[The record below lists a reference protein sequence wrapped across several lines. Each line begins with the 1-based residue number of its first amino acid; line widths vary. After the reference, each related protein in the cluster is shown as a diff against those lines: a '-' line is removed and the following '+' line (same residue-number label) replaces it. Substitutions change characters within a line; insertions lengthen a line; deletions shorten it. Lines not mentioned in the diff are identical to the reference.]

1 MMKTKFIE
9 NAKEKVTNF
18 VNTTIKKAS
27 PVVQKEVHKIAKQTK
42 PQIINT
48 AIDFVYAMFIIG
60 AAIYSFKPAV
70 NGEEVCPTP
79 VEPHYDGCRD
89 IFIVYNESTTNNY
102 YNKEV

>member
-9 NAKEKVTNF
+9 NVKEKVTNF

-48 AIDFVYAMFIIG
+48 AIDFV
-60 AAIYSFKPAV
+60 
-70 NGEEVCPTP
+70 
-79 VEPHYDGCRD
+79 
-89 IFIVYNESTTNNY
+89 
-102 YNKEV
+102 

>member
-18 VNTTIKKAS
+18 INTTIKKAS
-27 PVVQKEVHKIAKQTK
+27 PVVQKEVSKIAEKTK

-48 AIDFVYAMFIIG
+48 AIDFVYAIFIVG
-60 AAIYSFKPAV
+60 TAIYSFKPAI
-70 NGEEVCPTP
+70 NGEEVSRISS
-79 VEPHYDGCRD
+79 EPHYDGCRD